1 MPKVTNIKAIPL
13 LFAFTLFLS
22 ATLVFSVQPMLGKMM
37 LPHVGGAPSGWAV
50 TMFFF
55 QTCLLFG
62 YGLAYL
68 FSKLPPF
75 LNALS
80 ILLMF
85 IPGALFLPIAY
96 HSGLTDSISPA
107 AVFVQLTLSTA
118 IPFLAL
124 STLAPGLQRLFS
136 YGADETAN
144 DPYYLYAASNLG
156 SFTGLLAYPIILEPL
171 IGLQTQ
177 SNVWMLLYGLLAFFV
192 ILCAISVF
200 KSRRDLISLRFT
212 SVKEKVKKTLETGK
226 KDTPITWKRRFMWLC
241 LAAIPSSLM
250 IGVTTEITTDIASA
264 PMIWVIPLGLYLV
277 TNIIAFSKR
286 HTIETKKLSVLHTLG
301 IVVVTTH
308 IMMGLTLEHS
318 TMVALLATFIYLG
331 VFTITA
337 LTLHCRLAN
346 DRPSTD
352 KLTEFYLFLALG
364 GALGG
369 SFNAFIAPIIFN
381 DIYEFHAV
389 LILSLLFTTTFHDKA
404 PETLSKTLK
413 IILGLSILCAVGMIF
428 TNIETAWVFMPLT
441 LLLFFSSMHTRTL
454 FWVCLIVFFAL
465 IFSKRDFIET
475 HRNFFGVTKIYD
487 GHMGGDKTKP
497 ARIFTHGTTLHGF
510 QAEDEKFKH
519 VPVAYY
525 GANGPVG
532 DIIDQHKLG
541 NVAVLGLGTGQIAC
555 YKGRSNSYT
564 FFEIDP
570 HVAKAAKEHFSVL
583 KECGYKDIIIGDAR
597 LELIKTDDTY
607 NTIFVDTFSSDAI
620 PVHLITSEAIDVY
633 FSKLKKNGVIAIN
646 ISNRHLNLKKPL
658 AAIAQEKGYEFRYKH
673 YEFNEENPYDL
684 ASEWVIFT
692 KNKKFAARLDK
703 KGWSALKTSLRPWTD
718 DYSNYMSI
726 LKFLDITDNKPEE
739 AKK

>member
-1 MPKVTNIKAIPL
+1 
-13 LFAFTLFLS
+13 
-22 ATLVFSVQPMLGKMM
+22 MLGKMM

-62 YGLAYL
+62 YGLAYI

-75 LNALS
+75 LNTLS
-80 ILLMF
+80 ILFMF

-96 HSGLTDSISPA
+96 HSGLADSISPA

-118 IPFLAL
+118 VPFLAL

-136 YGADETAN
+136 YGDHKTAS

-156 SFTGLLAYPIILEPL
+156 SFTGLLAYPLILEPL
-171 IGLQTQ
+171 VGLQTQ
-177 SNVWMLLYGLLAFFV
+177 SNIWMVLYAILAAAV
-192 ILCAISVF
+192 ILCAISIF
-200 KSRRDLISLRFT
+200 KSRRDLVSITLSAT
-212 SVKEKVKKTLETGK
+212 ADKIKKKLETGEK
-226 KDTPITWKRRFMWLC
+226 QTAITWKRRFKWLC

-264 PMIWVIPLGLYLV
+264 PMIWVIPLGLYLI
-277 TNIIAFSKR
+277 TNIFAFSKR
-286 HTIETKKLSVLHTLG
+286 HKIETKTLSVMHVLG
-301 IVVVTTH
+301 VVIVTTH

-318 TMVALLATFIYLG
+318 GMVALLATFVYVG

-337 LTLHCRLAN
+337 LTLHCQLAN
-346 DRPSTD
+346 DRPTTD

-369 SFNAFIAPIIFN
+369 SFNAFIAPMIFN

-389 LILSLLFTTTFHDKA
+389 LIISLLFTTTFNDSA
-404 PETLSKTLK
+404 PATLSKMLK
-413 IILGLSILCAVGMIF
+413 TILGLSILCGTAIIF
-428 TNIETAWVFMPLT
+428 TDLKASYIFMPLT

-454 FWVCLIVFFAL
+454 FLVCVIIFFSL
-465 IFSKRDFIET
+465 IFSKQDFIEI

-487 GHMGGDKTKP
+487 SHMGANETNP

-510 QAEDEKFKH
+510 QAEDKEFNLT
-519 VPVAYY
+519 PVAYY

-532 DIIDQHKLG
+532 DVIAHHKLG
-541 NVAVLGLGTGQIAC
+541 NVAVLGLGTGQLAC
-555 YKGRSNSYT
+555 HKGRGRQYT

-570 HVAKAAKEHFSVL
+570 HVAKAAKEHFTML

-597 LELIKTDDTY
+597 LELVKIQDTY

-620 PVHLITSEAIDVY
+620 PVHLITSEAIDLY
-633 FSKLKKNGVIAIN
+633 FSKLNKNGVIAIN
-646 ISNRHLNLKKPL
+646 ISNRHLDLKKPL
-658 AAIAQEKGYEFRYKH
+658 AAIAKDKGYEFRYKN
-673 YEFNEENPYDL
+673 YSFNEEHPYDL
-684 ASEWVIFT
+684 DSEWAVFT
-692 KNKKFAARLDK
+692 NNKNFISRLDK
-703 KGWSALKTSLRPWTD
+703 KGWTALDTSLRPWTD

-726 LKFLDITDNKPEE
+726 LKFLDINHNNPLQKEV
-739 AKK
+739 KK